1 MKYLLVTLIFITSF
15 VSANNLISS
24 PKISINDNGLRV
36 IELNIK
42 ESNIDDNDIQL
53 FEYKSEE
60 ILDKNKIAYTLL
72 LDNNSFSKLS
82 IVLSETYSSDYFSFK
97 LRVKDNIAKD
107 IFIFLPSKA
116 RFENPLSTNNPV
128 KESIN
133 TLSRS

>member
-1 MKYLLVTLIFITSF
+1 MKYLLATLIFLTSS

-24 PKISINDNGLRV
+24 PKISINENGLRV

-72 LDNNSFSKLS
+72 SVSYTHLRAH
-82 IVLSETYSSDYFSFK
+82 ET
-97 LRVKDNIAKD
+97 
-107 IFIFLPSKA
+107 
-116 RFENPLSTNNPV
+116 
-128 KESIN
+128 
-133 TLSRS
+133 